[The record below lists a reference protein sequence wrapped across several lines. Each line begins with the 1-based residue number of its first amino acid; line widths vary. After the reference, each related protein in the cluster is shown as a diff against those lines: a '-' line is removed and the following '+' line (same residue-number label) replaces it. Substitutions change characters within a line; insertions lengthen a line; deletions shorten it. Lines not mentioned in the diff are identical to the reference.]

1 MDSNQ
6 YLEENYRH
14 LTSFDVRAEL
24 LFDALIKHGADDAD
38 IVIKNSGL
46 FYRKYSKD
54 ILSIVAD
61 INDPDIL
68 NIAVSRDSIYDVMP
82 ESLTH
87 NYRGNDDHEDPVQE
101 FKKRKREEK
110 EARHFYNPLENELFR
125 FRHDIE
131 KYESHFFASM
141 NTGGVADIIR
151 VILGV
156 DTIIP
161 DLLVVKLFYAF
172 MKNKD
177 SSNQG
182 TDHIC
187 GILRSILLEEVTYK
201 TSNIKL
207 ERVYDVEN
215 QNADLI
221 MGINTTLESNENIF
235 LKKYEFNIGPL
246 ANPDNLPYYFNGQV
260 LEAFLNTFFNLFIP
274 FHSQFSFVIS
284 LNHEDEL
291 FSMDDTLYKSRLG
304 ISTVL

>member
-1 MDSNQ
+1 MDINPF
-6 YLEENYRH
+6 LIENYKH

-24 LFDALIKHGADDAD
+24 LFDALIKFGNDDAD

-46 FYRKYSKD
+46 FFRKYSKD
-54 ILSIVAD
+54 ILNVTTD
-61 INDPDIL
+61 NNDPDIL
-68 NIAVSRDSIYDVMP
+68 NIAVSRDGIYDIMP

-87 NYRGNDDHEDPVQE
+87 NYRGNDEREDPVQE

-110 EARHFYNPLENELFR
+110 EARHFYSPLENELFR

-131 KYESHFFASM
+131 KYESEFFSSM

-151 VILGV
+151 IILGV
-156 DTIIP
+156 DAIIP
-161 DLLVVKLFYAF
+161 DVLVVKLFYAF
-172 MKNKD
+172 MKQKS
-177 SSNQG
+177 SSNQ
-182 TDHIC
+182 DVPHIC
-187 GILRSILLEEVTYK
+187 SILQSILLEEVTFK

-207 ERVYDVEN
+207 DRVYDVEN
-215 QNADLI
+215 QNDDMI
-221 MGINTTLESNENIF
+221 MGINTTLESSENIF
-235 LKKYEFNIGPL
+235 LKKYEFKIGPL
-246 ANPDNLPYYFNGQV
+246 VNPDNLPYYFNGQV

-274 FHSQFSFVIS
+274 FHAQFSFTIS